1 MIAKPIY
8 LAPLVVFLSVAN
20 AKADETPNSL
30 VSRVYPV
37 AELVVPIERNIK
49 IDTVATTERKL
60 MERIVNHVA
69 PASWQASGGAGAIE
83 FDAHSLSLLIRQTP
97 AVHTE
102 LRAFLGMLEKQSARQ
117 VCVRVV
123 LVQVTDASSEQGQ
136 EWLGLKWSGKDMTA
150 RLSDLE
156 AFRFMTRV
164 QEDRRSTV
172 MQIPRI
178 TCFNGQAVNVSAT
191 ESSFFMTGFEMPKNG
206 EDRVQ
211 PKNELVKLGFESRLL
226 PVIAQDGRHVQLRAE
241 LLWRALASSNVPLM
255 PVQVPVPSADGTGT
269 VQVLQAFVQQPAINE
284 LKRDFGVRIGDG
296 DWMAV
301 HLGRTSV
308 EARTNVSSFPVLARV
323 PYVNRLF
330 RTCAYGSVPVDLIAL
345 VSPRIVDV
353 EDAADSVKTPAD

>member
-1 MIAKPIY
+1 MIAKPLY
-8 LAPLVVFLSVAN
+8 LAPLVVFLCAL
-20 AKADETPNSL
+20 ATKADETPNSL

-37 AELVVPIERNIK
+37 AELVVPIERGIK

-60 MERIVNHVA
+60 MERIVKHVA
-69 PASWQASGGAGAIE
+69 PTSWQTAGGAGSVE
-83 FDAHSLSLLIRQTP
+83 FDANSLSLLVRQTP
-97 AVHTE
+97 AVHAE
-102 LRAFLGMLEKQSARQ
+102 LRAFLGILEKQSARQ

-123 LVQVTDASSEQGQ
+123 LVQVPDAVSEQGQ
-136 EWLGLKWSGKDMTA
+136 DLLGLKWSGKEMTA

-156 AFRFMTRV
+156 AFRFMTRM
-164 QEDRRSTV
+164 QEDRRTTV
-172 MQIPRI
+172 MQMPRI
-178 TCFNGQAVNVSAT
+178 TCFNGQAVNVAAT
-191 ESSFFMTGFEMPKNG
+191 ESSFFMTGIEMPKNG

-241 LLWRALASSNVPLM
+241 LQWRALASSNVPMM
-255 PVQVPVPSADGTGT
+255 PVQVPVASADGKGT
-269 VQVLQAFVQQPAINE
+269 AQVVQMFVQQPAINE

-308 EARTNVSSFPVLARV
+308 EARTTVSSFPVLARV

-330 RTCAYGSVPVDLIAL
+330 RTRAYGSVPVDLIAL

-353 EDAADSVKTPAD
+353 EDAAESVKTPAD